1 MIIKEVI
8 HALEKF
14 APLPLQDD
22 WDHSGL
28 QIGLTDA
35 EVTGALLCLDVT
47 EETVREA
54 VDRGCNLVVAHH
66 PLLFKGL
73 RSITGADYVQRAVMT
88 ALKHDVTVYAMHT
101 NMDNAPRGVNYE
113 LCRKLGL
120 VPGEILAPI
129 ERSLPDG
136 VGRAGAGMVGELP
149 EPVSCADF
157 LEHVKKV
164 LGAESLRVAGYDP
177 QRMISRVAVCGGAG
191 SFLAGRARGR
201 ADMLLT
207 GEIGYHDMFYADGLI
222 MAAAG
227 HFETEQHT
235 IEIFKSVIESS
246 CPSIRTVR
254 TGITTNPIKYI

>member
-28 QIGLTDA
+28 QIGLTEA

-47 EETVREA
+47 EDTVREA
-54 VDRGCNLVVAHH
+54 VDKGCNLVVAHH

-73 RSITGADYVQRAVMT
+73 RSITGADYVERAVMT
-88 ALKHDVTVYAMHT
+88 ALKHDVTIYAMHT

-113 LCRKLGL
+113 LCRRLGL
-120 VPGEILAPI
+120 VPGDFIAPLD
-129 ERSLPDG
+129 RPLPEG
-136 VGRAGAGMVGELP
+136 VERAGAGMIGVLP
-149 EPVSCADF
+149 EPMGCGDF
-157 LEHVKKV
+157 ILRVKKV
-164 LGAESLRVAGYDP
+164 LGAESVRLAGYDSG
-177 QRMISRVAVCGGAG
+177 RMISRVAVCGGAG
-191 SFLAGRARGR
+191 SFLSGRARGR

-246 CPSIRTVR
+246 CPSVRTVK
-254 TGITTNPIKYI
+254 TEITTNPIKYI